1 MHMGVRNL
9 VTWPM
14 YKEITNLKKKKRKK
28 KKRKRLTVFFF
39 FKWCDFNKIPIQMNN
54 HDVSIIETLHS
65 LQIKSL
71 KYI

>member
-1 MHMGVRNL
+1 MGVRNL

-14 YKEITNLKKKKRKK
+14 YKEITNLKKKKKK
-28 KKRKRLTVFFF
+28 KRKKRKRLTVFFF